1 MPSPYRVEDSIDDA
15 RAELVYV
22 AGDHERHS
30 APARS
35 AMQIGILGGVGGVIV
50 AAAGFPSVGAA
61 LLGVASVLGIWRWRR
76 APEVAGIAIAVER
89 GDLRVTNRSTKKS
102 LLDIRLVNLLDVAL
116 DTKSIRKVMPGKDA
130 IPAVQFIN
138 TSVGPEV
145 DVARIVFHL
154 ADEAEPVH
162 LSDQFLAHMDAVEW
176 VGKIRSFLRKSGWV
190 PADERE
196 APPSS
201 QSGDDD

>member
-1 MPSPYRVEDSIDDA
+1 MKNPYRVEESITDA
-15 RAELVYV
+15 RAELIYV
-22 AGDHERHS
+22 AGDRERHT
-30 APARS
+30 APVRS
-35 AMQIGILGGVGGVIV
+35 AMQGGMVGGVGGVII
-50 AAAGFPSVGAA
+50 AAAGFPSIGAA
-61 LLGVASVLGIWRWRR
+61 LLGVAAALGVWRWRR
-76 APEVAGIAIAVER
+76 APEVAGITIAVER
-89 GDLRVTNRSTKKS
+89 GDLHIAHRTTKEP
-102 LLDIRLVNLLDVAL
+102 LLDVRLVSLLDVAL

-154 ADEAEPVH
+154 ADEQEPVR

-176 VGKIRSFLRKSGWV
+176 VGKIRSFLRSHGWV

-201 QSGDDD
+201 HTADED

>member
-1 MPSPYRVEDSIDDA
+1 LTSPYRAPDSIEDA

-22 AGDHERHS
+22 AGDRERHA
-30 APARS
+30 APART
-35 AMQIGILGGVGGVIV
+35 AMQIGILGGVGGVVV
-50 AAAGFPSVGAA
+50 AAVGFPSIGAA
-61 LLGVASVLGIWRWRR
+61 VLAVSAALGIWRWRR
-76 APEVAGIAIAVER
+76 APEVAGIVIAVEH
-89 GDLRVTNRSTKKS
+89 GDVRVTNRATKQTLVS
-102 LLDIRLVNLLDVAL
+102 VRLVNLLDVAL

-154 ADEAEPVH
+154 ADEQEPVR

-176 VGKIRSFLRKSGWV
+176 VGKIRSFLRTQGWV

-201 QSGDDD
+201 QTGEDD

>member
-1 MPSPYRVEDSIDDA
+1 MASPYRVEESVPDT

-22 AGDHERHS
+22 AGDRERHV

-35 AMQIGILGGVGGVIV
+35 AMQIGIVGGIAGVV
-50 AAAGFPSVGAA
+50 AAGAGFPAIGAGV
-61 LLGVASVLGIWRWRR
+61 LGLATALGIWRWRR
-76 APEVAGIAIAVER
+76 APEVAGITIAVER
-89 GDLRVTNRSTKKS
+89 GDLHVTNRTTKKP
-102 LLDIRLVNLLDVAL
+102 LVDVRLVNLLDVAL
-116 DTKSIRKVMPGKDA
+116 DTKSIRKVVPGKDA

-154 ADEAEPVH
+154 ADEQEPVR

-176 VGKIRSFLRKSGWV
+176 VGKIRSFLRKQGWV
-190 PADERE
+190 PVDERE

-201 QSGDDD
+201 QAADDD